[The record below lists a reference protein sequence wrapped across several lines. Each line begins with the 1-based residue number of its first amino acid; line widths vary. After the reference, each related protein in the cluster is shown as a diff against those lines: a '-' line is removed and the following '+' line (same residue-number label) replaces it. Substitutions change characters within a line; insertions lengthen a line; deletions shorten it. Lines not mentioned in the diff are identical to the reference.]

1 MNLYIVYVQLLKFIY
16 STHQEKIHRLMVVGP
31 DRCLNP
37 GGPGQQN
44 KRNLWKFSFKKL
56 TNPIEAMDIKK
67 GLKNQLK
74 QT

>member
-1 MNLYIVYVQLLKFIY
+1 
-16 STHQEKIHRLMVVGP
+16 MVVGP
-31 DRCLNP
+31 GRCLNP